1 MYGHRRNAIGYGQAI
16 ESFDNQ
22 LKILIDELKDDDLLM
37 VTADHGNDPTYKG
50 TDHTREQVPLVIYSK
65 QFKDHKQLNEENTFG
80 IIGATICDIFDVKYN
95 GIGKSILSK
104 LK

>member
-80 IIGATICDIFDVKYN
+80 IIGATICDNFDVKYN